1 MQEAGIYVHFPFC
14 KSRCIYCDFNT
25 CAGMES
31 QIPFYC
37 KSLQKEIELTSFSFK
52 NDIQVRSIYLG
63 GGTPSY
69 LPAEKLQQII
79 GSIRDSFHLRSDV
92 EISMEANPA
101 DICNA
106 KAAIWYAS
114 GVNRLSIGM
123 QSAHDE
129 ELAMLGRRHRWR
141 EVQQA
146 VQIAHSAGFTNINLD
161 IMFGLPGQSMQHWTQ
176 TLEKALSLAPT
187 HLSVYA
193 LTVEEGTP
201 LAGKLAAGQLPE
213 IDEDLAGDMYEG
225 VMEALPRYGFEQ
237 YEISNWARQ
246 EQDEDFRCQHNLLYW
261 RNGSYLGLGAS
272 AHSHHGNQRWSN
284 KTDILEYVQSVDTAT
299 DSNSSAPPFPWGD
312 QFETMTIREEMADTA
327 MMGLRLVKEGLR
339 DDVFIRKF
347 DQSLFEVYREPIEE
361 LSRQGLLVVDHPHGG
376 SIHLTKRGC
385 MLGNQVF
392 YHFLAG

>member
-14 KSRCIYCDFNT
+14 KSRCDYCDFNT

-37 KSLQKEIELTSFSFK
+37 KSLQKEIELTSLSFR
-52 NDIQVRSIYLG
+52 NDFEVHSIYLG

-69 LPAEKLQQII
+69 LPAEKIQQIVD
-79 GSIRDSFHLRSDV
+79 SIRDNFQIYSDV
-92 EISMEANPA
+92 EISMESNPA
-101 DICNA
+101 DFCNA

-146 VQIAHSAGFTNINLD
+146 VQIARRAGFTNINLD
-161 IMFGLPGQSMQHWTQ
+161 IMFGLPGQSMQHWKQ
-176 TLEKALSLAPT
+176 TLEKALSLAPS

-201 LAGKLAAGQLPE
+201 LAGRLAAGQLPA

-225 VMEALPRYGFEQ
+225 VMEELPHHGFEQ

-246 EQDEDFRCQHNLLYW
+246 EKEVDFRCQHNLLYW

-272 AHSHHGNQRWSN
+272 AHSHHNNQRWSN
-284 KTDILEYVQSVDTAT
+284 TSPILEYIQRVDTAT
-299 DSNSSAPPFPWGD
+299 DSDPGVSPFPWGD
-312 QFETMTIREEMADTA
+312 QFETLSMQEEMADTA

-339 DDVFIRKF
+339 DDAFLQKF
-347 DQSLFEVYREPIEE
+347 GRSLFEVYGEPIEE
-361 LSRQGLLVVDHPHGG
+361 LSRKGLLVADHTDGG

-392 YHFLAG
+392 YHFLAE